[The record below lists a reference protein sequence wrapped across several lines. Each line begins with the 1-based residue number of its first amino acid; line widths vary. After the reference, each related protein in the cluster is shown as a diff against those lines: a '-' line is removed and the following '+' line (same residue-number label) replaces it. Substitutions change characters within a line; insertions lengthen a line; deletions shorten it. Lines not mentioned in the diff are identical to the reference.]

1 MTVAVINKHNSEFA
15 PSVSN
20 LHVCIAGDV
29 LECFHLFNIEN
40 VTFTSSGVGTL
51 DGQGEVWWGIPGI
64 GTALDID
71 TKGWNLK
78 NVYAFTFK
86 PNTDRIHFLSSSQ

>member
-1 MTVAVINKHNSEFA
+1 MEQLFSLIIWTNGLRKHQVLTVAVINKHNSEFA

-40 VTFTSSGVGTL
+40 VTFTSAGVGTL

-64 GTALDID
+64 GKPLIITRF
-71 TKGWNLK
+71 K
-78 NVYAFTFK
+78 FT
-86 PNTDRIHFLSSSQ
+86 N